1 MYGNV
6 IGLKSFSEEIR
17 QNLNCYQEIMIML
30 YAVDTVLGSE
40 TEDNLPYQLY
50 CFQMYCEKW
59 KLQVNV

>member
-40 TEDNLPYQLY
+40 TEDNLQYQLY
-50 CFQMYCEKW
+50 CFQMYCEK
-59 KLQVNV
+59 

>member
-1 MYGNV
+1 MYENG

-40 TEDNLPYQLY
+40 TEDNLPYQLH
-50 CFQMYCEKW
+50 CFQTYCEK
-59 KLQVNV
+59 

>member
-6 IGLKSFSEEIR
+6 IGLKSFSEEIG

-40 TEDNLPYQLY
+40 TKDALQYQLN
-50 CFQMYCEKW
+50 CFQMYCEK
-59 KLQVNV
+59 